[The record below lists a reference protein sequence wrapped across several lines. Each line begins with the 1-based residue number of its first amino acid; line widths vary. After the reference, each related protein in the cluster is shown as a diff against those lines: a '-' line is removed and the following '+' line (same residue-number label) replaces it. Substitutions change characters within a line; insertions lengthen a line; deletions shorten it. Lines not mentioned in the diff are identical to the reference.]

1 VTFFSPGS
9 FFRAPEWLRAPRAP
23 DVSPEMRWYP
33 IVTAVQVAA
42 DLAAGTEAAPL
53 GYGHN
58 FAPAH
63 YIDAWIALTEPAA
76 WTDGDSQRLKSLFST
91 YHR

>member
-1 VTFFSPGS
+1 M
-9 FFRAPEWLRAPRAP
+9 L
-23 DVSPEMRWYP
+23 
-33 IVTAVQVAA
+33 QVAA

-63 YIDAWIALTEPAA
+63 YIDAWRAVTEPVG
-76 WTDGDSQRLKSLFST
+76 WTDGHSQRLKSVFGT
-91 YHR
+91 YRR